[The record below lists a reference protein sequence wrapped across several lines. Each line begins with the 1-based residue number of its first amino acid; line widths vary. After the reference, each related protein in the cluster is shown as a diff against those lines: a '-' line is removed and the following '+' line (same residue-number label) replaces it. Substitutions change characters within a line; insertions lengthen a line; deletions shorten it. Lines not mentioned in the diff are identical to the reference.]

1 MKNNKT
7 WILVAD
13 GARARIVESQKSGKK
28 LEPALDHE
36 FAAVHAPTRDL
47 GTDKPGRSRGHGG
60 GTNHVID
67 PKVNWHDFEKHLF
80 AGSMADVLEKAD
92 NSHRFD
98 ALVLVAPPKTLGELR
113 KKLNPNVRD
122 KVTAEIGKDLTHLSL
137 HELGEH
143 LTDVVRL

>member
-1 MKNNKT
+1 MR
-7 WILVAD
+7 ILVAD
-13 GARARIVESQKSGKK
+13 GARARIVENQKTDKTLK
-28 LEPALDHE
+28 PALDHE

-47 GTDKPGRSRGHGG
+47 GTDRPGRRRGPGG
-60 GTNHVID
+60 GTGHAID

-80 AGSMADVLEKAD
+80 AGAMADVLEKAD
-92 NSHRFD
+92 NKQTFD

-113 KKLNPNVRD
+113 KKLNPNVMS